1 MFTGLIIALLAV
13 VGAGVVVWGG
23 VQLLSQRSD
32 RALGAGDRKL
42 LGDGSAGPPQLERTV
57 RDVRVG
63 DIIQHGGADF
73 LVEGVVEYDEDGHKW
88 RGARLVDGRVERW
101 LLVGL
106 ERGGAVSL
114 RLLQED
120 TDVHITGYPSEKI
133 VVGGT
138 TFTQEKRGTAT
149 ARVVGD
155 AGKLPIT
162 PDQSPDS
169 VLRCRWW
176 RYETA
181 GAGALVV
188 EQWGG
193 LYRVL
198 SGEVVKHD
206 DLEMMPGS

>member
-1 MFTGLIIALLAV
+1 MFTGLIIALFAI
-13 VGAGVVVWGG
+13 VGAGAVVWGG
-23 VQLLSQRSD
+23 MNALAKRADRQLPD
-32 RALGAGDRKL
+32 GERKR
-42 LGDGSAGPPQLERTV
+42 LGDGSGTPQLERTI

-63 DIIQHGGADF
+63 DIVQHETSDF

-88 RGARLVDGRVERW
+88 RGARLVDGRDERW

-114 RLLQED
+114 RLLREAGD
-120 TDVHITGYPSEKI
+120 IHISGYPPEKLI
-133 VVGGT
+133 ANGT
-138 TFTQEKRGTAT
+138 SFSQEMRGTAT
-149 ARVVGD
+149 AKISGD
-155 AGKLPIT
+155 AGKLPDT
-162 PDQSPDS
+162 DGSGPDS

-181 GAGALVV
+181 GNQALVV

-198 SGEVVKHD
+198 HGETINNSDVE
-206 DLEMMPGS
+206 LMPGS